1 MECKNI
7 IHKKLLT
14 NTIESV
20 LFPDR
25 FLQYNILFFNNMGIY
40 LFFFLYKNVNFCNA
54 ISGFFHIFV
63 KNKVLFLEQK

>member
-14 NTIESV
+14 STIESA
-20 LFPDR
+20 LFPVR

-40 LFFFLYKNVNFCNA
+40 LFFFYIKM
-54 ISGFFHIFV
+54 
-63 KNKVLFLEQK
+63 

>member
-40 LFFFLYKNVNFCNA
+40 LFFFYIKM
-54 ISGFFHIFV
+54 
-63 KNKVLFLEQK
+63 